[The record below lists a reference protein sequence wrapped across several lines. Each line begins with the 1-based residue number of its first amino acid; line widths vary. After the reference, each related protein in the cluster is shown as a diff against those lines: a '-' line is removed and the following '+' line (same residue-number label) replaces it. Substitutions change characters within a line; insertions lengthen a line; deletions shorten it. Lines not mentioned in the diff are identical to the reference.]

1 MRKAVIVILLI
12 VLAVLPAAAEQLSM
26 IAVVNMNKVLQYY
39 ASDKQ
44 AWTRLENKIKEVDQ
58 ELTRMKDEISNLEA
72 QRLSALQSNEA
83 LRAIQLAQ
91 QIENKQEIQKSY
103 YKVMTAQIERE
114 KQDLYNNSDA
124 LDKIQRE
131 LINLAEDEGYTAV
144 FQIDAT
150 QNGILWYSPTIDITD
165 LLLKRLGLI

>member
-1 MRKAVIVILLI
+1 MRKAVSVFLLI
-12 VLAVLPAAAEQLSM
+12 FFAVLPAAAEQLSK

-44 AWTRLENKIKEVDQ
+44 AWTRLENKIREVDQ
-58 ELTRMKDEISNLEA
+58 ELTRMKDEINDLEA
-72 QRLSALQSNEA
+72 QRLSALQNNEA
-83 LRAIQLAQ
+83 SRAIQLAQ
-91 QIENKQEIQKSY
+91 QIENKQETQKSY